1 MTFAVVALYV
11 VVASLVGPSLPF
23 SFDLS
28 GLQENLLAMAETM
41 FNLLVPVIGLIAGIT
56 LGIGLV
62 GKILSAIRS
71 AF

>member
-1 MTFAVVALYV
+1 MFAVTLLAVAL
-11 VVASLVGPSLPF
+11 ALVGPAIPF

-28 GLQENLLAMAETM
+28 GLQDNLLSMAETM
-41 FNLLVPVIGLIAGIT
+41 FNLLVPVLGLIAGIT